1 MEQPTTTYHYHVS
14 FETTFNFTLNSLGR
28 LKQSRVWTQVQ
39 YIRLFDYSRK
49 RRWTR
54 KHLDIRIGQK
64 STGMLHFRFKY
75 LKNNHNRPT
84 CTSTTHIYTWT
95 NRKIT
100 DTTQI
105 HSHMLLLLMF
115 NHDAIHKRNRHICL
129 LATTPSACPLWA
141 FLIRWSFIFASTDH
155 YGWSIRLNNPLEKK
169 KGWKIII
176 NNPLLTCIHKAC

>member
-115 NHDAIHKRNRHICL
+115 NHDAIHKRNRHMPPCHSPICMPTL
-129 LATTPSACPLWA
+129 SISHQVELHFRLHRSLW
-141 FLIRWSFIFASTDH
+141 LIHPT
-155 YGWSIRLNNPLEKK
+155 
-169 KGWKIII
+169 
-176 NNPLLTCIHKAC
+176 